1 MILKK
6 LLKRWLVFSIH
17 MFKKHTI
24 SFKNAFNGLVWSL
37 KTQPN
42 YRIHLSLSLLALG
55 LGFWLK
61 ISYIEYLI
69 IILLITVGLVIETLN
84 TAIEAATDAIDTKI
98 REDIRIT
105 KDVSAAAMLIYAIGA
120 TITAL
125 IIFIPKFI

>member
-1 MILKK
+1 
-6 LLKRWLVFSIH
+6 

>member
-1 MILKK
+1 
-6 LLKRWLVFSIH
+6 

-24 SFKNAFNGLVWSL
+24 SFKNAYNGLVWSL

-42 YRIHLSLSLLALG
+42 YKIHLSLSLLSLG

-61 ISYIEYLI
+61 ISYAEYLI
-69 IILLITVGLVIETLN
+69 IIFLITVGLVIETIN

-120 TITAL
+120 TVIAL
-125 IIFIPKFI
+125 MIFVPKFF